1 MNILITVYVTV
12 KVGVLLSSGN
22 NSVIRLKAIELSTC
36 HTYKPMMEEELW
48 TQEDWEKTLTCPYD
62 VSHEVLPH
70 KIGNHLAK
78 CKKRAAKENPAGQE
92 QTSCPNNPCP
102 TEIAKAELIFHLKY
116 NCKYGR

>member
-1 MNILITVYVTV
+1 MPYLQANDGRRVVDSR
-12 KVGVLLSSGN
+12 GLL
-22 NSVIRLKAIELSTC
+22 
-36 HTYKPMMEEELW
+36 P
-48 TQEDWEKTLTCPYD
+48 WEKTLTCPYD

-102 TEIAKAELIFHLKY
+102 TVVAKAELIFHLKY